1 MDRVLQYIGLARK
14 SGKLVIGTD
23 SVIKSLQNNKIK
35 LILIGSDASSSTLD
49 KMEKKAFFYHIPLIK
64 KYSSMELSF
73 AVGKR
78 SSMVFGLT
86 DKGFAEAIMRT
97 LQEETERGD
106 HNEG

>member
-1 MDRVLQYIGLARK
+1 
-14 SGKLVIGTD
+14 
-23 SVIKSLQNNKIK
+23 
-35 LILIGSDASSSTLD
+35 
-49 KMEKKAFFYHIPLIK
+49 
-64 KYSSMELSF
+64 MELSF